1 MSKMFEY
8 VLFECNITLAP
19 LEWYYTHYAW
29 VPTNRSKVRVNVT
42 GNMAFMVK
50 IQWRNGE
57 TREWVTTE
65 EFPASM
71 AVTRSI
77 ERSGAQVRVGVL
89 PMSAVPLPDAFSI
102 CVWEVVD
109 S

>member
-1 MSKMFEY
+1 MSRMFEY
-8 VLFECNITLAP
+8 ALYECRITLAP
-19 LEWYYTHYAW
+19 LEWYYTAHAW
-29 VPTNRSKVRVNVT
+29 VQTNRKVRVNVT
-42 GNMAFMVK
+42 GDMAFMVK

-57 TREWVTTE
+57 SDEWVTTD

-77 ERSGAQVRVGVL
+77 ERSGSQVRVGVL
-89 PMSAVPLPDAFSI
+89 PMSAVPLPFNI
-102 CVWEVVD
+102 FVWEVVD

>member
-1 MSKMFEY
+1 MSRMFEY
-8 VLFECNITLAP
+8 VLFERQITLAP
-19 LEWYYTHYAW
+19 LEWHYTNFAW

-57 TREWVTTE
+57 SDKWVTTD

-77 ERSGAQVRVGVL
+77 DRSGTQVRVGVL
-89 PMSAVPLPDAFSI
+89 PMGAASLPDAFSI
-102 CVWEVVD
+102 RVWEVVD

>member
-1 MSKMFEY
+1 MSSMFEY
-8 VLFECNITLAP
+8 VLFERDITPAP
-19 LEWYYTHYAW
+19 LEWHYTNFAW
-29 VPTNRSKVRVNVT
+29 VPTNHSKVRVNVT

-50 IQWRNGE
+50 IQWRNGQSDK
-57 TREWVTTE
+57 WVTTD

-77 ERSGAQVRVGVL
+77 ERSGSQVRVGVL
-89 PMSAVPLPDAFSI
+89 PMRAAPLPGTFSI
-102 CVWEVVD
+102 RVWEVVD

>member
-1 MSKMFEY
+1 MSRMFEY
-8 VLFECNITLAP
+8 ILLEHNITPAP
-19 LEWYYTHYAW
+19 LEWYYTNFAW

-50 IQWRNGE
+50 IQWRNGQSDK
-57 TREWVTTE
+57 WVTTD

-89 PMSAVPLPDAFSI
+89 PMYATLLPNTFSI
-102 CVWEVVD
+102 RVWEVVD

>member
-1 MSKMFEY
+1 MNRMFEY
-8 VLFECNITLAP
+8 VLFETNITLAP
-19 LEWYYTHYAW
+19 LEWHYTDFAW
-29 VPTNRSKVRVNVT
+29 VPTNRKVRVNVT

-57 TREWVTTE
+57 SDKWVTTDE
-65 EFPASM
+65 VPASM

-77 ERSGAQVRVGVL
+77 DRSGSQVRVGVL
-89 PMSAVPLPDAFSI
+89 PMGAASLPDAFSI
-102 CVWEVVD
+102 RVWEVVD

>member
-1 MSKMFEY
+1 MGRMFEY
-8 VLFECNITLAP
+8 VLFERNITPAP
-19 LEWYYTHYAW
+19 LEWHYTDFAW

-57 TREWVTTE
+57 SGEWVTTD

-71 AVTRSI
+71 AVTRSFD
-77 ERSGAQVRVGVL
+77 RSGAQVRVGVL
-89 PMSAVPLPDAFSI
+89 PMSAVPSPDTFSI
-102 CVWEVVD
+102 RVWEVVD

>member
-1 MSKMFEY
+1 MSRMFEY
-8 VLFECNITLAP
+8 VLFESNITPAP
-19 LEWYYTHYAW
+19 LEWYYTDYAW
-29 VPTNRSKVRVNVT
+29 VPTNRKVRVNVT

-57 TREWVTTE
+57 AREWVTTD

-89 PMSAVPLPDAFSI
+89 PMSAASLPDAFSI
-102 CVWEVVD
+102 RVWEVSD
-109 S
+109 A